1 MFPPPGRPR
10 AEVRFDPGLVR
21 GLLRDQAPAYAD
33 LPFGAVIEGWDNCT
47 VRLGAR
53 HAVRLPRRADAAP
66 LIRHEQRWL
75 PVLAPRLPLRV
86 PVPVVAGAPACG
98 FPWHWSVVE
107 WVDGQSAAS
116 RPLSDPDALAGAL
129 ADFLTA
135 LHTIAPA
142 DAPPNPL
149 RGVPLGA
156 RDSAVRRRASR
167 VARGADAA
175 SISRIW
181 DVAMAAPPWTGDRP
195 WIHGDLHPGNL
206 IVDDGLVAV
215 IDFGD
220 LTAGDPATDLAVAW
234 MLFTPGQR
242 ARFRAG
248 LPAHDDATWRRA
260 AGWSLNF
267 ALAVL
272 DAAEDDPILAGIG
285 RRTLEALRSDRSVL
299 APPGRAAPRAQA

>member
-1 MFPPPGRPR
+1 MVHPETSPVFPPPGRRR

-33 LPFGAVIEGWDNCT
+33 LPFGAVVEGWDNT
-47 VRLGAR
+47 IVRLGER
-53 HAVRLPRRADAAP
+53 HAVRLPRRAAAAP

-142 DAPPNPL
+142 DAPPNPPISAAHSWPWHPSSHSPSSSL
-149 RGVPLGA
+149 PFRPSLNPLT
-156 RDSAVRRRASR
+156 S
-167 VARGADAA
+167 
-175 SISRIW
+175 
-181 DVAMAAPPWTGDRP
+181 
-195 WIHGDLHPGNL
+195 
-206 IVDDGLVAV
+206 
-215 IDFGD
+215 
-220 LTAGDPATDLAVAW
+220 
-234 MLFTPGQR
+234 
-242 ARFRAG
+242 
-248 LPAHDDATWRRA
+248 LPAP
-260 AGWSLNF
+260 SPKP
-267 ALAVL
+267 
-272 DAAEDDPILAGIG
+272 PI
-285 RRTLEALRSDRSVL
+285 T
-299 APPGRAAPRAQA
+299 PPITPWMTSPMS